1 MPKRIPS
8 GFLCTILV
16 GLYLWLHRIG
26 ILLLLISPKADG
38 REFRCYSRL
47 TDCQLSEVVLETES
61 AISDARFNGI
71 PRTLTVETGRIPFV
85 TKTLFNKW
93 SDVNDITLNAL
104 SIRSLYLHPRLMH
117 VMAKHNSIDTLLL
130 ESNATEYGL
139 RTLQLSHNALTELPS
154 SLDRLVQLR
163 VLELDHNKLTTLNM
177 TTLGKLS
184 ELRMLSLAH
193 NQLTVLAPERAALR
207 MMKLRTLS
215 LAGNQLVTLDV
226 QSWEMDSLVEL
237 NLTANNLNWLDG
249 QLSQFPVL
257 KKLELARNHWS
268 CDWFVVQHLYPEPN
282 LESLSF
288 TLDADEPGQCE
299 HGGMMRI
306 GQHCCATTKLPGG
319 SIDPY
324 EDKWSEIGELERK
337 IQKLNRTMH
346 EGSTERKQLLEAK
359 YTELSQRLEQLL
371 EKNRAVDETLQKV
384 EAKVSAISE
393 DELAT
398 LERELNDKMDAIRLS
413 VEEKW
418 NHTLL
423 NRTEDGTRST
433 GNWTLQA
440 TTELENDISSL
451 RAQLE
456 SSMRQFNL
464 YTEKAYRQKAMLDR
478 QATDIDAVQ
487 TKLET
492 VLQQHNALQDRIK
505 QELEPK
511 VDVVLGFLGDIT
523 EDSDEAKYRSP

>member
-1 MPKRIPS
+1 MASEGIIRSVYAI
-8 GFLCTILV
+8 GF
-16 GLYLWLHRIG
+16 
-26 ILLLLISPKADG
+26 LLLLIFSKSDG

-61 AISDARFNGI
+61 AIADARFTAI
-71 PRTLTVETGRIPFV
+71 PRSLTIETGRIPFV
-85 TKTLFNKW
+85 TESLFNKW
-93 SDVNDITLNAL
+93 KEANDITLNAL
-104 SIRSLYLHPRLMH
+104 SIRSLYLHAGLMH
-117 VMAKHNSIDTLLL
+117 VTAKHNAIDTLLL
-130 ESNATEYGL
+130 DSNTTEYGL

-163 VLELDHNKLTTLNM
+163 VLELDHNKLSTVDM
-177 TTLGKLS
+177 TVLGKLA
-184 ELRMLSLAH
+184 ELRILSLAH
-193 NQLTVLAPERAALR
+193 NQLTVLAPEHATLR
-207 MMKLRTLS
+207 LMKLRTLS
-215 LAGNQLVTLDV
+215 LAANQLVTLDV

-257 KKLELARNHWS
+257 KKVELARNHWS

-282 LESLSF
+282 LESLPF

-346 EGSTERKQLLEAK
+346 EGSTERKKLLESK
-359 YTELSQRLEQLL
+359 YTDLSQRLAQLL
-371 EKNRAVDETLQKV
+371 EKHRAVDETLQRLETKV
-384 EAKVSAISE
+384 NTISD

-398 LERELNDKMDAIRLS
+398 LERELNGKMDAIRLS

-418 NHTLL
+418 NNTLL
-423 NRTEDGTRST
+423 NRTEDGTRSA

-440 TTELENDISSL
+440 TTELERNISSL
-451 RAQLE
+451 RSQLE

-464 YTEKAYRQKAMLDR
+464 YNEKAYRQKAMLDR
-478 QATDIDAVQ
+478 QSADIDAVQ
-487 TKLET
+487 GKVAN
-492 VLQQHNALQDRIK
+492 VLQRHNALQDRIK

-511 VDVVLGFLGDIT
+511 VDVVLGFLGDIA
-523 EDSDEAKYRSP
+523 EDSDEAKYPSP

>member
-1 MPKRIPS
+1 MASEMIIRS
-8 GFLCTILV
+8 V
-16 GLYLWLHRIG
+16 YAIG
-26 ILLLLISPKADG
+26 TVLLLISSKTDG

-61 AISDARFNGI
+61 AIADARFTAI
-71 PRTLTVETGRIPFV
+71 PRSLTVETGRIPFV
-85 TKTLFNKW
+85 TKTLFSKW
-93 SDVNDITLNAL
+93 SEVNDITLNAL
-104 SIRSLYLHPRLMH
+104 SIRSLYLHAGLMH
-117 VMAKHNSIDTLLL
+117 VTAKHNSIDTLLL
-130 ESNATEYGL
+130 DSNSTEYGL

-163 VLELDHNKLTTLNM
+163 VLELDHNKLSTVDM
-177 TTLGKLS
+177 TKLGKLS

-193 NQLTVLAPERAALR
+193 NQLTVLAPEHATLR
-207 MMKLRTLS
+207 LMKLRTLS

-237 NLTANNLNWLDG
+237 NLTANSLNWLDG

-257 KKLELARNHWS
+257 KKLDLARNHWS

-299 HGGMMRI
+299 HGSMMRI

-337 IQKLNRTMH
+337 LQKLNRTMH
-346 EGSTERKQLLEAK
+346 EGSAERKQLLESK
-359 YTELSQRLEQLL
+359 YTDLSQRLEQLV
-371 EKNRAVDETLQKV
+371 EKHRAVDETLQNIQTT
-384 EAKVSAISE
+384 VSAISE

-398 LERELNDKMDAIRLS
+398 LERELNEKMDAIRLS

-418 NHTLL
+418 NTTLL
-423 NRTEDGTRST
+423 NRTEDGNSRSA

-440 TTELENDISSL
+440 TTALESEISSL
-451 RAQLE
+451 RSLLE
-456 SSMRQFNL
+456 TNMRQFNL

-478 QATDIDAVQ
+478 QTNDIDAVQ
-487 TKLET
+487 GKVEN
-492 VLQQHNALQDRIK
+492 VLQLHNALQDRIK
-505 QELEPK
+505 QVLEPK

>member
-1 MPKRIPS
+1 MAFEKIIRS
-8 GFLCTILV
+8 V
-16 GLYLWLHRIG
+16 HAVA
-26 ILLLLISPKADG
+26 ILLVLISSKSDG

-61 AISDARFNGI
+61 AIADARFISI
-71 PRTLTVETGRIPFV
+71 PRSLTVETGRIPFV
-85 TKTLFNKW
+85 TKSLFNKW
-93 SDVNDITLNAL
+93 SDVNDITLNAI
-104 SIRSLYLHPRLMH
+104 SVRSLFLHPRLMH
-117 VMAKHNSIDTLLL
+117 VTAKHNAIDTLLFD
-130 ESNATEYGL
+130 SNSTEYGL
-139 RTLQLSHNALTELPS
+139 RTLQLSYNALTELPS

-163 VLELDHNKLTTLNM
+163 VLELDHNQLTTVDM

-193 NQLTVLAPERAALR
+193 NQLTVLAPERATLR
-207 MMKLRTLS
+207 MLKLRTLS

-237 NLTANNLNWLDG
+237 NLTANSLNWLDG
-249 QLSQFPVL
+249 QLGQFPVL
-257 KKLELARNHWS
+257 KKVELARNHWS

-282 LESLSF
+282 LESLPF

-299 HGGMMRI
+299 HGSMMRI

-337 IQKLNRTMH
+337 IQKLNRTIH
-346 EGSTERKQLLEAK
+346 EGSTERKQLLESK
-359 YTELSQRLEQLL
+359 YTDLSQRLEQLL
-371 EKNRAVDETLQKV
+371 EKHRTVDEALQKL
-384 EAKVSAISE
+384 ETKVSTISE

-398 LERELNDKMDAIRLS
+398 LERELNGKMDAIRLS

-418 NHTLL
+418 NNTLL
-423 NRTEDGTRST
+423 NRTEDGTRSA

-440 TTELENDISSL
+440 TTALETEISSL
-451 RAQLE
+451 RSQLE

-478 QATDIDAVQ
+478 QSTDIDAVQ
-487 TKLET
+487 GKVEN
-492 VLQQHNALQDRIK
+492 VLQLHNTLQDRIK
-505 QELEPK
+505 QVLEPK

-523 EDSDEAKYRSP
+523 DDSDEAKYRS